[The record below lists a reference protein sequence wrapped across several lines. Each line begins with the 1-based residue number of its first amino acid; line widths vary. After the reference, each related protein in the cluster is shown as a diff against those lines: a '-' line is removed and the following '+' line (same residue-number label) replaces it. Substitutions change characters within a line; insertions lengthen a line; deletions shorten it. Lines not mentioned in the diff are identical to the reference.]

1 MENQAIS
8 QGDKLD
14 SGCRV
19 RLPAVTFLKFVPRT
33 LIRSANHRF
42 AVPSNTEPTFA
53 NPDNAGSWGFQP
65 ISDPGESLRTGCRQE
80 KNEKR
85 PYNMLHLCLMLTTIC
100 YSYAK
105 LS

>member
-14 SGCRV
+14 SGGRMH
-19 RLPAVTFLKFVPRT
+19 LPAVTFLKFVPRT
-33 LIRSANHRF
+33 PISSVSRRLA
-42 AVPSNTEPTFA
+42 AQSNTEPAFVA
-53 NPDNAGSWGFQP
+53 PGDAVLLGFQP
-65 ISDPGESLRTGCRQE
+65 TSDPDKPLRKGWRQK

-85 PYNMLHLCLMLTTIC
+85 PHNMLHLCLMLTTIC